1 MRLRDDALAAGLRV
15 AFAADFRAG
24 AAFREDSLRVVALR
38 AAAFRAGAFRAA
50 VFPAALF
57 LGDGMGRSFGVW
69 IADAWCGEVGTIPCF
84 AARRHPASP
93 RRPLTTPA
101 LVAIGAVQRARCGSA
116 RASAPVAPRSYRRA
130 IDRRGD
136 LLPSSPVP

>member
-24 AAFREDSLRVVALR
+24 AAFREDSLRVVAFR

-50 VFPAALF
+50 VFPATLF

-69 IADAWCGEVGTIPCF
+69 IADACSGEVGTIPRS
-84 AARRHPASP
+84 AAWRH
-93 RRPLTTPA
+93 
-101 LVAIGAVQRARCGSA
+101 SA
-116 RASAPVAPRSYRRA
+116 WPRSTLTLLRA
-130 IDRRGD
+130 GRVAGRQCGCSSHRGR
-136 LLPSSPVP
+136 